1 MPNFYRFRYVGTAV
15 LLLLGLFLLV
25 APALAQDSA
34 ITDDA
39 VNDVAKDLYCP
50 VCENTPWMCAPHR
63 HAPIGVNS
71 FGSSFLMALRPKK
84 CRRTL
89 CANMVR
95 ACSLIPKEGFN
106 LILWVFPV
114 AAVLLG
120 GVFFS
125 RYVSSLRA
133 SAAGGDEA
141 FEEDVT
147 ESSNIPKMITKLESK
162 QNYAIG
168 EQNE

>member
-50 VCENTPWMCAPHR
+50 VCENTPLDVCPTQACADWRELIRQQLSDGATPEEVQAYFVR
-63 HAPIGVNS
+63 QYGEGVLSN
-71 FGSSFLMALRPKK
+71 P
-84 CRRTL
+84 
-89 CANMVR
+89 
-95 ACSLIPKEGFN
+95 PKEGFN

-147 ESSNIPKMITKLESK
+147 ESSNIPQDDYQARVEAELR
-162 QNYAIG
+162 NR
-168 EQNE
+168 